1 MPRILI
7 TTNHLEKL
15 QGSELVTLEAVQF
28 FLEHGWDVGV
38 FTHLIGGDVEQLFL
52 QLEHQERL
60 LLTNDDNY
68 PFEGDYDIVWLQ
80 HNVMNAWL
88 RSHIF
93 EEGIRTRFIF
103 NHMSSFADME
113 LPVPGIPENEM
124 AYRILAVSHECSD
137 ALKERGIDPDKI
149 ALLDNPVPDR
159 YITAKAANPSSE
171 LKKALFISNHRPPE
185 LDEAVKLLTA
195 EGVDC
200 MLIGGNNK
208 QVRVT
213 PELIS
218 EYDLV
223 ITIGK
228 SVQYSLVAGVP
239 VYIYD
244 LYGGDGYLTADNLE
258 KSHYHNFSGRATNKK
273 RSGDAICNEI
283 LSGYVDARSFVVNNR
298 NEFASR
304 WSLNNKLSAL
314 IDLEDEASFFQFSET
329 AFREIDLHNKKFRKL
344 VDPAWSYSKWFSS
357 IQDGEKRLDAVEYIL
372 KENDALI
379 PIDVIIYR
387 QDEAIDIDVTLAS
400 IEEQKYKA
408 NKVWLLSGDVAG
420 QQYVEAIN
428 GSEHSRFDANLN
440 DIISVL
446 NSSIVLFVHAGDMVF
461 PHTLLAIAEAKALK
475 PQAKAYYFDEEVF
488 GGEGKTHPILKPDI
502 NIDLLR
508 SYPYVGKMLAFDT
521 ATLIEES
528 ASVNTYG
535 EFFAVS
541 MFFKLIE
548 QQGLAVIEHLQK
560 ICFRTNVSS
569 LAWLTKDNSH
579 HFKKLVGQHLT
590 NLNVAAHIDTIFINN
605 NSWLNIKYT
614 GFETASASIIIIA
627 NNDVKALSG
636 CVEKLLELTTGI
648 PFEIIVV
655 SYDDLLPEV
664 KGYLQQ
670 LADLSISQ
678 IKVCSWQGSYSWPGM
693 NNMAAYESSGDILVF
708 LNPDMLIVEPDWLST
723 LAGYF
728 TRPEV
733 GLVGPKIINQ
743 DAQVVGAG
751 LVLGMNGNTG
761 RIFEGESTAAA
772 GYLNRLQVANNM
784 SALTHECLSIRKDVF
799 VAISGFNA
807 DEFTTGFSEVDLALR
822 LIQNGYCHVFVPSVR
837 LVCLNIGFASSRQSD
852 AGLQERFYEQWL
864 PSLHSDP
871 AYNRNLSRHSPG
883 FELSPYLAT
892 VHHNL
897 PGKPL
902 PVVIANNVDRQG
914 CGYYRII
921 HPFNALTNELF
932 IDGGT
937 SDLLLKL
944 PDITEFKPDTILIQP
959 GTRRGLAPYIE
970 RIKKF
975 SNANI
980 ILDYDDYV
988 PNIPVR
994 SAVRRFIKQ
1003 DIIKD
1008 IRKDCQLAD
1017 RIVVSTPALAEEFF
1031 RFSDAIVVAPNGLP
1045 REIWGNLKSRRRVGQ
1060 KIRVGWAGGATHT
1073 GDLSILKPLM
1083 KMFEN
1088 DVQWVFM
1095 GMQPQGLD
1103 CEFHKGVPIEVYP
1116 EKLASLDLDLA
1127 LVPLEIN
1134 QFNVCKSNL
1143 RLLELGVCGIPI
1155 ICTDIEPYRCGLPVT
1170 LVKNEFSAW
1179 VKAIKDHINNP
1190 DALSIL
1196 GDKLRETINNNWML
1210 EGALLETW
1218 RNAWVK

>member
-28 FLEHGWDVGV
+28 FLEQGWDVDV
-38 FTHLIGGDVEQLFL
+38 FTHLIGGDLEQLFL
-52 QLEHQERL
+52 QLEHQDKL

-68 PFEGDYDIVWLQ
+68 PFEGDYDIIWLQ
-80 HNVMNAWL
+80 HSVMNKWL
-88 RSHIF
+88 RRHIF
-93 EEGIRTRFIF
+93 EEGVRTRFIF

-113 LPVPGIPENEM
+113 LPVPGIPENDM
-124 AYRILAVSHECSD
+124 AYRILAVSYECSD
-137 ALKERGIDPDKI
+137 VLKVKGIDPAKI
-149 ALLDNPVPDR
+149 SLFDNPVPDR
-159 YITAKAANPSSE
+159 YITADAAKPFPE

-185 LDEAVKLLTA
+185 LDEAAKLLIA
-195 EGVDC
+195 EGVEC
-200 MLIGGNNK
+200 VLLGGHNK

-218 EYDLV
+218 SYDV
-223 ITIGK
+223 VVTIGK

-244 LYGGDGYLTADNLE
+244 LYGGDGYLMADNLE

-273 RSGDAICNEI
+273 RSSDTICNE
-283 LSGYVDARSFVVNNR
+283 LLAGYAEARSFVMDNR
-298 NEFASR
+298 AEFASR

-314 IDLEDEASFFQFSET
+314 IDLNDEASFFQFSET
-329 AFREIDLHNKKFRKL
+329 AFREIDLHNKKLRKL
-344 VDPAWSYSKWFSS
+344 VEPSWSYSKWFSS
-357 IQDGEKRLDAVEYIL
+357 IQDGEKRLEAVEYIL

-387 QDEAIDIDVTLAS
+387 QEETIDIEATLES
-400 IEEQKYKA
+400 IEGQKYKA

-428 GSEHSRFDANLN
+428 GTERSRFNANLN
-440 DIISVL
+440 DIISAL
-446 NSSIVLFVHAGDMVF
+446 NSSIVLFVHAGDKVF
-461 PHTLLAIAEAKALK
+461 PHTLLAIAEAKMLK
-475 PQAKAYYFDEEVF
+475 PQAKAYYFDEEIFVD
-488 GGEGKTHPILKPDI
+488 EGKAHPILKPDI

-508 SYPYVGKMLAFDT
+508 SYPYVGKMLAFDV
-521 ATLIEES
+521 ATLTEES
-528 ASVNTYG
+528 ASINIYG

-541 MFFKLIE
+541 MLFKLIE
-548 QQGLAVIEHLQK
+548 QQGLAVIEHLEK
-560 ICFRTNVSS
+560 ICLRTNISS
-569 LAWLTKDNSH
+569 LAWLTKDNYQH
-579 HFKKLVGQHLT
+579 YKMLVGQHLT
-590 NLNVAAHIDTIFINN
+590 NLNVKACIDTIFINN
-605 NSWLNIKYT
+605 NASLDIKYT
-614 GFETASASIIIIA
+614 EFETASASIIIIA

-636 CVEKLLELTTGI
+636 CVEKLLELTNGI
-648 PFEIIVV
+648 AFEIILI
-655 SYDDLLPEV
+655 SYNELLPEV
-664 KGYLQQ
+664 KMYLQQ
-670 LADLSISQ
+670 LANLGIPQ
-678 IKVCSWQGSYSWPGM
+678 LRVCSWQGGYSWPGM
-693 NNMAAYESSGDILVF
+693 NNMAVTESRGDIVVF
-708 LNPDMLIVEPDWLST
+708 LNPDMLIVESDWLST

-728 TRPEV
+728 SRPEI

-743 DAQVVGAG
+743 DAQVIGAG
-751 LVLGMNGNTG
+751 LVLGMNGNVG
-761 RIFEGESTAAA
+761 RIFDGESTAAA

-784 SALTHECLSIRKDVF
+784 SALTHECLLVRKDVF
-799 VAISGFNA
+799 IAVSGFNA
-807 DEFTTGFSEVDLALR
+807 DEFTAGFSEVDLALR
-822 LIQNGYCHVFVPSVR
+822 LTQNGYCHVLVPSVR

-852 AGLQERFYEQWL
+852 AGLQERFYEKWL
-864 PSLHSDP
+864 SSLHSDP

-892 VHHNL
+892 VHRNL

-902 PVVIANNVDRQG
+902 PVVIANNADRHG

-921 HPFNALTNELF
+921 HPFNALANELF

-944 PDITEFKPDTILIQP
+944 PDIMEFEPDTILIQP
-959 GTRRGLAPYIE
+959 GARRGLSSYIE

-980 ILDYDDYV
+980 ILDYDDYA

-994 SAVRRFIKQ
+994 SSVRRFIKQ

-1031 RFSDAIVVAPNGLP
+1031 RFSDSIVVAPNGLP
-1045 REIWGNLKSRRRVGQ
+1045 RDIWGKLKSRRQVGQ
-1060 KIRVGWAGGATHT
+1060 RLRVGWAGGATHT

-1095 GMQPQGLD
+1095 GMQPQGID

-1190 DALSIL
+1190 DTLPVL
-1196 GDKLRETINNNWML
+1196 GDKLREAINDNWML
-1210 EGALLETW
+1210 EGELLETW
-1218 RNAWVK
+1218 RNAWVE